1 MVIIPQEE
9 LSLTDKKK
17 YCNDALENAIARALA
32 LKVAGGRSELT
43 FRHAENTPD
52 FGCTVNYWL
61 TQTLA
66 ALPGPYTVFNGAAGV
81 ALVPRLGVTQVAVFY
96 KAAVLTV
103 PNPFTILKFGVGPTA
118 AAPTTTKGHVDLEQ
132 LEGYLTVVGFLSE
145 PIVYDPNDWVN
156 ICVENKINTAAQEH
170 LVLGCY
176 IIEPVGGIIS

>member
-9 LSLTDKKK
+9 LTLTEKRN
-17 YCNDALENAIARALA
+17 YCSKALEAGIDRALD
-32 LKVAGGRSELT
+32 LKLAGNRRELT

-66 ALPGPYTVFNGAAGV
+66 AIPGPYTVFNGAAGA
-81 ALVPRLGVTQVAVFY
+81 ALVPRLGATQVAVFY
-96 KAAVLTV
+96 KAAVLSV
-103 PNPFTILKFGVGPTA
+103 PNPFTVLRFGVGPA
-118 AAPTTTKGHVDLEQ
+118 AGAPTTTRGHVDLEQ
-132 LEGYLTVVGFLSE
+132 LESYLTCVGFLSE
-145 PIVYDPNDWVN
+145 PIPYDRNEWVN
-156 ICVENKINTAAQEH
+156 ICVENKINTGAQEH